1 MLKDI
6 EVLTR
11 EDGKT
16 FMVQKVIAG
25 PNEAGDL
32 IGYQTVPR
40 KGDGSLIHNTN
51 EIDRFKTLAQA
62 REQITGQAHPEPK
75 PKINGSA

>member
-6 EVLTR
+6 EVLTDS
-11 EDGKT
+11 EGMA
-16 FMVQKVIAG
+16 FLIQKVIAG
-25 PNEAGDL
+25 PNESGDL
-32 IGYQTVPR
+32 IGYQTVP
-40 KGDGSLIHNTN
+40 KVGDGLVHNTN
-51 EIDRFKTLAQA
+51 LIHRFKTLAQA